1 MTDVRESRPRPAW
14 LTKMVA
20 AKAAALEA
28 LTPAELAEAEADR
41 SARKAR
47 VEARRL
53 ASIERA
59 RIIFA
64 MFADGHSDVEI
75 GRAICRTSRS
85 VRRFAELRGYTITRS
100 KTSVRRL
107 VALSHEHEMH
117 LRALAERN
125 GMAPA
130 AALEQLVALILAD
143 EASIARRMLRNPDL
157 AREAIAAAFGAKASK
172 TAG

>member
-1 MTDVRESRPRPAW
+1 MLDRSESRPRPVW
-14 LTKMVA
+14 LQKVMA

-28 LTPAELAEAEADR
+28 LTPAEFAEAEAEKA
-41 SARKAR
+41 ARRAR

-59 RIIFA
+59 KTIFA

-100 KTSVRRL
+100 KESVSRLVPLARAGEDALRRL
-107 VALSHEHEMH
+107 GDAHGL
-117 LRALAERN
+117 
-125 GMAPA
+125 APA
-130 AALEQLVALILAD
+130 AALEQLVALLLSD
-143 EASIARRMLRNPDL
+143 EASMARRMLRNPDL
-157 AREAIAAAFGAKASK
+157 AREAIAEAFGAKTGR
-172 TAG
+172 TAA